1 MSAPSYLTRSLVKH
15 HRSYR
20 NVKRGTV
27 VNSTMIRPAST
38 SSAGRLLGARQLA
51 DVVQRYAECPG
62 EWLQRVRLN
71 PAGRWYEQVTL
82 DESHEVWLISWLPGQ
97 ETGFH
102 NHGGAAGAFTV
113 VLGSLTES
121 RVVGANAAGQVLSKP
136 VKAGATR
143 SFGPRYIHNVQ
154 NTARSSLAVS
164 VHAYSPPLTAMT
176 RYELTQN
183 GLVTLGTE
191 ASEAWS
197 AA

>member
-82 DESHEVWLISWLPGQ
+82 DESHEVWLISWLPGLK
-97 ETGFH
+97 E
-102 NHGGAAGAFTV
+102 
-113 VLGSLTES
+113 
-121 RVVGANAAGQVLSKP
+121 
-136 VKAGATR
+136 
-143 SFGPRYIHNVQ
+143 
-154 NTARSSLAVS
+154 
-164 VHAYSPPLTAMT
+164 
-176 RYELTQN
+176 
-183 GLVTLGTE
+183 
-191 ASEAWS
+191 
-197 AA
+197 